1 MTEAADAQRP
11 SGYSKS
17 FYKVGEVAELTG
29 LHGHVLRYWESEFTE
44 LRPRKSRGGQRL
56 YSPADIEVIL
66 RIRDLLHVRGFTIA
80 GARRALAAEGT
91 DAAGSEGPS
100 AAELLDEAR
109 REVEAILTMMG
120 ANDKR

>member
-1 MTEAADAQRP
+1 MTEPADGQRP

-29 LHGHVLRYWESEFTE
+29 LQGHVLRYWESEFGE

-80 GARRALAAEGT
+80 GARRVLATEGCEV
-91 DAAGSEGPS
+91 AGSEAGA
-100 AAELLDEAR
+100 AAELLEEAR